1 MSKNDSRDVAGLKI
15 FLIAI
20 LELIKSGKKETCK
33 DIEDNMGGISKYLM
47 SKYGKIFDKYRSND
61 YTEIDAFY
69 KNCDNKF
76 NGEEDE
82 GLYWLIEQAIKD
94 LH

>member
-1 MSKNDSRDVAGLKI
+1 MGKNDPRNVAGLKI
-15 FLIAI
+15 FLFAV

-33 DIEDNMGGISKYLM
+33 DIEDNMGCISKYLLG
-47 SKYGKIFDKYRSND
+47 KYCKVFDKYCSGD
-61 YTEIDAFY
+61 YTEIDEFY

-82 GLYWLIEQAIKD
+82 GLYWLIEQAFRD